1 MAKETADELWLG
13 TDLTRTF
20 HIKDEA
26 ETTAI
31 NISGFALSYMVK
43 RYQSDVDADAI
54 LTKTTTAGAIVIAGT
69 FNATPASNSQ
79 RATLTLTDT
88 DTASLY
94 PGLYYWELKRT
105 DDGFETVFAY
115 GQMTFLQGVHR

>member
-1 MAKETADELWLG
+1 MAKETTDDLWLG
-13 TDLTRTF
+13 TDLTRVY
-20 HIKDEA
+20 HVKNEA
-26 ETTAI
+26 EDTSIEIT
-31 NISGFALSYMVK
+31 NWALSWMVK
-43 RYQSDVDADAI
+43 RYHSDTDAGAS
-54 LTKTTTAGAIVIAGT
+54 LTKTTASGIVIAGA
-69 FNATPASNSQ
+69 FNSDPAINAE

-105 DDGFETVFAY
+105 DDGYETVLGY